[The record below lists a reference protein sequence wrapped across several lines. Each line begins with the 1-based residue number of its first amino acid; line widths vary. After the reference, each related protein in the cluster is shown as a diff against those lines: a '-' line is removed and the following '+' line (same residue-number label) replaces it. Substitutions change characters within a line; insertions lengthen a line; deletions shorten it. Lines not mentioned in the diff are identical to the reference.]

1 MRYLKKFNIFTEGA
15 EPAVK
20 PAPSRP
26 GTKPSQPTKPQ
37 RPSKPS
43 PGKIE
48 RPSADPAP
56 KAEKDKVT
64 EMDVAK
70 RFISEM
76 NKKGESIKKFLED
89 NEGL

>member
-1 MRYLKKFNIFTEGA
+1 MRYLKKFDIFTEGA
-15 EPAVK
+15 EPAVR

-26 GTKPSQPTKPQ
+26 ATKPSQPTKPQ

-48 RPSADPAP
+48 RPSVDPDP
-56 KAEKDKVT
+56 KAVKAT

-76 NKKGESIKKFLED
+76 NKKGESIKKFLEED
-89 NEGL
+89 EEL